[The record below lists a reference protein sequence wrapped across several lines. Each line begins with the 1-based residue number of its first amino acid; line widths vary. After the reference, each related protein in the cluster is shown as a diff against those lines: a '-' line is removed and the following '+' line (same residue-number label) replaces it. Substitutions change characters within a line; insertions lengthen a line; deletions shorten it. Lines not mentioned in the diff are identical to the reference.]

1 MSQHPFTIPNQLAPA
16 ARADINDALK
26 ALASTNSG
34 ATAPATTYANQ
45 FWYDT
50 STDLL
55 KIRNEANSAWITLGA
70 VDQTTGKFDPNLT
83 IATNAEAIGGTEN
96 THLMTAL
103 RVREATDS
111 RLNVTGTAPLYAC
124 RAWVNFS
131 GGDGAIRAGGN
142 VASVARLSA
151 GDYLI
156 TFTTPMIDANYTFS
170 AGLSANHGQG
180 GATESARVNAIT
192 STAIRIQTGWSNPA
206 SGALFDPT
214 YVMLQFFR

>member
-96 THLMTAL
+96 TRLMTAL
-103 RVREATDS
+103 RVREATDN
-111 RLNVTGTAPLYAC
+111 RLNVVGTAPLYAC
-124 RAWVNFS
+124 RAWANFNGPNVLIRGSGNLTGSRVNPGHYVFLFNVEMPDTGYAVNVTA
-131 GGDGAIRAGGN
+131 GGAGAI
-142 VASVARLSA
+142 
-151 GDYLI
+151 
-156 TFTTPMIDANYTFS
+156 
-170 AGLSANHGQG
+170 
-180 GATESARVNAIT
+180 
-192 STAIRIQTGWSNPA
+192 A
-206 SGALFDPT
+206 SGNAFVAWAHNLTTLGFQVSVSDNNTDYNVDPT
-214 YVMLQFFR
+214 WGMITVFR

>member
-83 IATNAEAIGGTEN
+83 IATNAEATGGTEN

-103 RVREATDS
+103 RVREATD
-111 RLNVTGTAPLYAC
+111 NYFNITGTAPLYAC
-124 RAWVNFS
+124 RAWANFTGSAFSLRGAGNLTGAKINPGHYIFYFNTPLLTPDYVVNVTA
-131 GGDGAIRAGGN
+131 GGAGAISTGN
-142 VASVARLSA
+142 ALTAWAHNLTTTSFQVGVSDNNTDFNSDPAWGMVSV
-151 GDYLI
+151 
-156 TFTTPMIDANYTFS
+156 
-170 AGLSANHGQG
+170 
-180 GATESARVNAIT
+180 
-192 STAIRIQTGWSNPA
+192 
-206 SGALFDPT
+206 
-214 YVMLQFFR
+214 FR